1 MPRSLRCRASGRRR
15 LLLFFETARVNRFA
29 CVALPWARH
38 DGPIGMVKVMK
49 AKLVRVLLCGA
60 MFSAAAL
67 WQAPAALADTLFGA
81 MEKAYVTNP
90 TLDAARAGQRA
101 VDELVPQ
108 ALSGWRPTV
117 GVQGNVARSR
127 TTGYAPTFDI
137 NTGDIGTVLND
148 NNEWSGD
155 IAIQLN
161 QPLFRGFG
169 TVDRTKSA
177 EARVDASRQNLL
189 ETEQQVLFN
198 VVQAYMRVYAG
209 RQFVSLRKQDVAAL
223 EAQVKASKERFAVG
237 EITRTDVA
245 QSEARLAESQSALID
260 AQTQLAQDVAYY
272 VQVVGNEPG
281 KLNYPKVVKT
291 PPSLKTALDIASEIN
306 PRLLAQS
313 FVEVAAN
320 SDIGVVFSNLLPS
333 ADLSAT
339 AYGEDQSFRNSS
351 SESSSL
357 SVNASVTVP
366 LYEAGL
372 VYSQVREAKQRA
384 SQSSIQVIEIARD
397 VRRAVASSWNSYVS
411 LAQIIKNTKTQVEAA
426 RLALNGVQQ
435 EYQAGTRTTLD
446 VLNAQRELVLSQVL
460 QVRAERDRVI
470 AGYQLLAAIGHLRAE
485 EIGLSVAIYDPEANY
500 RRVRNKWIGTDVK
513 TVE

>member
-1 MPRSLRCRASGRRR
+1 
-15 LLLFFETARVNRFA
+15 
-29 CVALPWARH
+29 
-38 DGPIGMVKVMK
+38 MVRVMK
-49 AKLVRVLLCGA
+49 QALVRFFLGSAL
-60 MFSAAAL
+60 FSAAAL
-67 WQAPAALADTLFGA
+67 LQTPGALADTLFGA

-117 GVQGNVARSR
+117 AVQGNVERFTS
-127 TTGYAPTFDI
+127 TTKGEAVDI
-137 NTGDIGTVLND
+137 TGDTEDFLVTDNGTSA
-148 NNEWSGD
+148 E

-161 QPLFRGFG
+161 QPVFRGFG
-169 TVDRTKSA
+169 TVERTKGA

-198 VVQAYMRVYAG
+198 VVQAYMSVYAG

-223 EAQVKASKERFAVG
+223 QAQVKASQERFAVG

-245 QSEARLAESQSALID
+245 QSEARLAESQSALVD
-260 AQTQLAQDVAYY
+260 AQTQLARDVAFY

-281 KLNYPKVVKT
+281 KLNYPKVVKI
-291 PPSLKTALDIASEIN
+291 PSSLKAALAMASEIN

-313 FVEVAAN
+313 FVELAAN
-320 SDIGVVFSNLLPS
+320 SDIGVAFSNLLPT
-333 ADLSAT
+333 ADVTAT
-339 AYGEDQSFRNSS
+339 GFATDPYITEKNSREFS
-351 SESSSL
+351 S
-357 SVNASVTVP
+357 ASVAASLTVP

-384 SQSSIQVIEIARD
+384 SQSRIQVIEIARD
-397 VRRAVASSWNSYVS
+397 IRRAVASSWNSYVG
-411 LAQIIKNTKTQVEAA
+411 LAQIIKNTKTQVNAA
-426 RLALNGVQQ
+426 QLALNGVQQ

-446 VLNAQRELVLSQVL
+446 VLNAQRELVFAQVL

-470 AGYQLLAAIGHLRAE
+470 AGYQLLAAIGHLTARDV
-485 EIGLSVAIYDPEANY
+485 GLNVAIYDPEANY
-500 RRVRNKWIGTDVK
+500 SRVRNKWIGTDVK

>member
-1 MPRSLRCRASGRRR
+1 
-15 LLLFFETARVNRFA
+15 
-29 CVALPWARH
+29 
-38 DGPIGMVKVMK
+38 MK
-49 AKLVRVLLCGA
+49 AKLVRFVLGSLL
-60 MFSAAAL
+60 FSAAAL
-67 WQAPAALADTLFGA
+67 EHVPVTRADTLFTA

-117 GVQGNVARSR
+117 AVQGSVERFRSSKKGEIVDF
-127 TTGYAPTFDI
+127 TG
-137 NTGDIGTVLND
+137 NTEDFLVTDNGT
-148 NNEWSGD
+148 SGD

-169 TVDRTKSA
+169 TVERTKGA

-198 VVQAYMRVYAG
+198 VVQAYMSVYAG
-209 RQFVSLRKQDVAAL
+209 RQLVALRKQDVGAL
-223 EAQVKASKERFAVG
+223 RAQLKASQERFAVG
-237 EITRTDVA
+237 EITKTDVA
-245 QSEARLAESQSALID
+245 QSEARLAESQSALVD
-260 AQTQLAQDVAYY
+260 AQTQLAQNVAFY

-281 KLNYPKVVKT
+281 KLIYPKVVKL
-291 PPSLKTALDIASEIN
+291 PPSLKTALDIAAEIN

-313 FVEVAAN
+313 FVELAAK
-320 SDIGVVFSNLLPS
+320 SDIGVAFSNLLPS
-333 ADLSAT
+333 ADLTAT
-339 AYGEDQSFRNSS
+339 GYGQDPNFANSNNEVS
-351 SESSSL
+351 
-357 SVNASVTVP
+357 NASIGATVTVP

-384 SQSSIQVIEIARD
+384 SQTRIEVIEIARD
-397 VRRAVASSWNSYVS
+397 VRRAVAASWNSYVG
-411 LAQIIKNTKTQVEAA
+411 LGQIIKNTKTQVQAA
-426 RLALNGVQQ
+426 QMALNGVQQ

-446 VLNAQRELVLSQVL
+446 VLDAQRELVQSQVL

-470 AGYQLLAAIGHLRAE
+470 AGYQLLAAIGHLTAE
-485 EIGLSVAIYDPEANY
+485 EVGLNVAIYDPEANY

>member
-1 MPRSLRCRASGRRR
+1 
-15 LLLFFETARVNRFA
+15 
-29 CVALPWARH
+29 
-38 DGPIGMVKVMK
+38 MVKVMK
-49 AKLVRVLLCGA
+49 SNLVRALLCSVL
-60 MFSAAAL
+60 FSAVGMFQTSAS
-67 WQAPAALADTLFGA
+67 LADTLFGA

-101 VDELVPQ
+101 IDELVPQ
-108 ALSGWRPTV
+108 ALSGWRPTIA
-117 GVQGNVARSR
+117 VQGNVQKFRSSQKGEVVDF
-127 TTGYAPTFDI
+127 TGNSED
-137 NTGDIGTVLND
+137 VLVTD
-148 NNEWSGD
+148 NGNSGD

-169 TVDRTKSA
+169 TVERTKGA

-189 ETEQQVLFN
+189 QTEQQVLFN
-198 VVQAYMRVYAG
+198 VVQAYMSVYAG
-209 RQFVSLRKQDVAAL
+209 RQLVALRKQDVAAL
-223 EAQVKASKERFAVG
+223 QADVKASKERFAVG

-245 QSEARLAESQSALID
+245 QSEARLAESQNALVD
-260 AQTQLAQDVAYY
+260 AQTQLAQDVAFY

-281 KLNYPKVVKT
+281 KLTYPKVVKL

-306 PRLLAQS
+306 PRLLAQA
-313 FVEVAAN
+313 FVELAAKSDVGVA
-320 SDIGVVFSNLLPS
+320 FSGLLPS
-333 ADLSAT
+333 ADLTAAGFGQDPNFAKDDNERSNAT
-339 AYGEDQSFRNSS
+339 IGAT
-351 SESSSL
+351 
-357 SVNASVTVP
+357 VTVP

-384 SQSSIQVIEIARD
+384 SQSRIEVIEIARD
-397 VRRAVASSWNSYVS
+397 VRRAVAESWNAYIG
-411 LAQIIKNTKTQVEAA
+411 LGQIIKNTKTQVQAA
-426 RLALNGVQQ
+426 QLALNGVRQ

-470 AGYQLLAAIGHLRAE
+470 AGYQLLAAIGHLTAQDV
-485 EIGLSVAIYDPEANY
+485 GLNVAIYDPEANY